1 MMGVMT
7 EPDLG
12 YIFYPGPSQFGEER
26 FAVVLRPKPTNKHF
40 DPEKVHLKVN
50 TSLGVQVLDIRY
62 PWRQT
67 SKTQL
72 CLGHIRVFD
81 RYQKFID
88 VFSFGG
94 WVEITAV
101 TTSSS
106 QAATDKTTCIISS
119 PAPLLELTAGN
130 STAILLANE
139 IDIQLA
145 QLRARLNPRFPA
157 EFDGKLAV
165 IEPLDFY
172 VSCLS
177 ALRKKFAYNTIY
189 QNPTRQRFK
198 HKLNLEIARL
208 QHDNNWPSSIPTLAE
223 LIDQRP

>member
-1 MMGVMT
+1 MGAMN

-12 YIFYPGPSQFGEER
+12 YIFYPGQSHFGDER
-26 FAVVLRPKPTNKHF
+26 VDVILRREPTNKHF
-40 DPEKVHLKVN
+40 DPERIHLKVRAHR
-50 TSLGVQVLDIRY
+50 GVQSWDIRY

-67 SKTQL
+67 DETQL
-72 CLGHIRVFD
+72 CTGHIRVFD

-94 WVEITAV
+94 KVKITAV
-101 TTSSS
+101 STGSRTAVSH
-106 QAATDKTTCIISS
+106 KITCIITSL
-119 PAPLLELTAGN
+119 APLLELTAGN

-157 EFDGKLAV
+157 EFDGKLAG
-165 IEPLDFY
+165 IEPLDIY

-177 ALRKKFAYNTIY
+177 ELRKKFTYNTIY
-189 QNPTRQRFK
+189 FNPTRQRFK

-208 QHDNNWPSSIPTLAE
+208 QHDNSWPSSILTLAE
-223 LIDQRP
+223 LIGN

>member
-1 MMGVMT
+1 MMGAMT
-7 EPDLG
+7 ETDLG

-26 FAVVLRPKPTNKHF
+26 VDVVLRREPTNKHF

-50 TSLGVQVLDIRY
+50 TSRGVQLLDIRH
-62 PWRQT
+62 PWQPMG
-67 SKTQL
+67 KMHL

-94 WVEITAV
+94 LVEITAV
-101 TTSSS
+101 
-106 QAATDKTTCIISS
+106 TDKTTCIITS

-157 EFDGKLAV
+157 EFDGKLAR
-165 IEPLDFY
+165 IKPLDFY

-177 ALRKKFAYNTIY
+177 AVRKKFAYNTIY
-189 QNPTRQRFK
+189 QDPTRQRFK

-208 QHDNNWPSSIPTLAE
+208 QHIDSWPSSIPTLAE
-223 LIDQRP
+223 LINT